1 MENGLLFGTIR
12 EILGE
17 PRKKN
22 EYKQQYSFDC
32 PVCSANKGK
41 YDGDGKGNLEINL
54 NKGLYNCWSCGETHN
69 THGSLNKL
77 ILKFGTKEQIKKLK
91 VIGINVKERKSK
103 KSDITKI
110 NQTLE
115 LPPNVVYFEEGN
127 PKDIE
132 YKTAWNYLTKERKL
146 TKEIIFKFK
155 MGYVNS
161 GKYSGRIFLPS
172 FDESGVL
179 NYWVTRTYTNQKPK
193 YLNPDFNKEE
203 IIFNEC
209 CINWDSPIYLVEGPF
224 DHVVIHNSIPM
235 LGKKI
240 SDKLLNTLF
249 NKATSDIIL
258 LLDSDAWLD
267 VKNLFNKMNVG
278 KLYSKIKVIKLLD
291 DYDIAKIHE
300 DFGRDGVVTV
310 MKNSFKIKESQ
321 L

>member
-1 MENGLLFGTIR
+1 MENGLLFGVIR

-17 PRKKN
+17 PKKRN
-22 EYKQQYSFDC
+22 ESKGQYSFDC

-41 YDGDGKGNLEINL
+41 YEGDNKGNLEVNL
-54 NKGLYNCWSCGETHN
+54 NKSMFNCWACGETHN

-77 ILKFGTKEQIKKLK
+77 ILKFGTKHQIKKLK
-91 VIGINVKERKSK
+91 VIGIDIKERKSK
-103 KSDITKI
+103 KTTLNKV

-115 LPPNVVYFEEGN
+115 LPPNVIYFESGN

-132 YKTAWNYLTKERKL
+132 YKRAWNYLTKERKL
-146 TKEIIFKFK
+146 SPETIFKFK
-155 MGYVNS
+155 MGYIGD

-172 FDESGVL
+172 FDDTGTL
-179 NYWVTRTYTNQKPK
+179 NYWVTRTYNNQKPK

-209 CINWDSPIYLVEGPF
+209 CLNWDSTIYLVEGPF
-224 DHVVIHNSIPM
+224 DHLVIHNSIPM
-235 LGKKI
+235 LGKKL

-249 NKATSDIIL
+249 NKSTSDIVIL
-258 LLDSDAWLD
+258 MDSDAWLD
-267 VKNLFNKMNVG
+267 TKMLFNKINVG
-278 KLYSKIKVIKLLD
+278 KLHGRIKTIKLLD

-300 DFGRDGVVTV
+300 DFGREGVIGV
-310 MKNSFKIKESQ
+310 MRNSFKIKESD